1 MTEATPE
8 EQPQGQ
14 PIVDEAAFARELGL
28 NPDQVMSGSI
38 KVEFTP
44 QGAVVSWTSRVI
56 VPPQIVGLA
65 FMAGSG
71 AEIRRDGDAED
82 NVQPIKQPSD
92 RKKKKS

>member
-1 MTEATPE
+1 MTEEVPE

-38 KVEFTP
+38 KVEFTS
-44 QGAVVSWTSRVI
+44 QGAIVSWTSRV
-56 VPPQIVGLA
+56 VVSPQVVGLA

-71 AEIRRDGDAED
+71 AEIRREEG
-82 NVQPIKQPSD
+82 NVKPIKQPGD
-92 RKKKKS
+92 RKKKKP